1 MLDKLQDTMRDVASL
16 LGNASDI
23 RVAVQKAINENSE
36 LKHQVEGFFEERIKN
51 VTKSVLELPG
61 NTRNKIVYRRR
72 SYDSRCGEKRGVL
85 SP

>member
-51 VTKSVLELPG
+51 VTKSVLESAG
-61 NTRNKIVYRRR
+61 KYT
-72 SYDSRCGEKRGVL
+72 E
-85 SP
+85 